1 MKENEI
7 RFIIQT
13 MTRTDRGFFLTLLV
27 YSLWS
32 MVFGLMQAEAQVVI
46 KIRAINPLSEEA
58 VAPIHYPLPSQ
69 VKPSDIIAKRMKFNS
84 PHLPQD
90 ALRGGEE
97 APAAIPPREISSK
110 FPGLSPGNAPHSTG
124 RVEETDFAVKYDKS
138 TKQYYV
144 DHEIKLAPREIVT
157 LEVEV
162 KDVWVI
168 PNEQL
173 EELKAQVEAMTAVHE
188 PLDETA
194 EALKTGIFDALDQI
208 VRSQADDT
216 VRRVGVETHIKA
228 YEKNQEMLRQVEMD
242 KKMLGNLLKKAKRKE
257 RGK

>member
-32 MVFGLMQAEAQVVI
+32 LVFGLMQAEAQVVI
-46 KIRAINPLSEEA
+46 KIRAINPLDEEA

-69 VKPSDIIAKRMKFNS
+69 VKPGDIIAKRIKFS
-84 PHLPQD
+84 GQHLPTD
-90 ALRGGEE
+90 TPKEGEE
-97 APAAIPPREISSK
+97 APVV
-110 FPGLSPGNAPHSTG
+110 SPS
-124 RVEETDFAVKYDKS
+124 VEEADFAVKYDKS

-168 PNEQL
+168 PDDRV
-173 EELKAQVEAMTAVHE
+173 EELKAQVEAMTAVYE
-188 PLDETA
+188 PPDETA
-194 EALKTGIFDALDQI
+194 GALKAGIFDTLNQI
-208 VRSQADDT
+208 VRSQEDDA
-216 VRRVGVETHIKA
+216 VRRVGVEMHIKA
-228 YEKNQEMLRQVEMD
+228 YEKNQEMLRQAEMD

>member
-1 MKENEI
+1 MKENKI
-7 RFIIQT
+7 RPIIQN
-13 MTRTDRGFFLTLLV
+13 MTRIGRDFFLTLLV
-27 YSLWS
+27 YGLWF
-32 MVFGLMQAEAQVVI
+32 MVYDPIQAEAQVVI
-46 KIRAINPLSEEA
+46 KIRAINPLAEEA
-58 VAPIHYPLPSQ
+58 VAPIHYPLPAQ

-90 ALRGGEE
+90 ALKEGEE
-97 APAAIPPREISSK
+97 APVV
-110 FPGLSPGNAPHSTG
+110 SP
-124 RVEETDFAVKYDKS
+124 RVEEADFAVKYDKN

-168 PNEQL
+168 PSEYV
-173 EELKAQVEAMTAVHE
+173 EELRAQVEAMAAVHE

-194 EALKTGIFDALDQI
+194 GALKAGIFDALNQI
-208 VRSQADDT
+208 VRSQEDDT

-242 KKMLGNLLKKAKRKE
+242 KKMLGNLLKKAK
-257 RGK
+257 GKKKLEGSGK

>member
-1 MKENEI
+1 M
-7 RFIIQT
+7 
-13 MTRTDRGFFLTLLV
+13 
-27 YSLWS
+27 
-32 MVFGLMQAEAQVVI
+32 VI
-46 KIRAINPLSEEA
+46 KIRAINPLDEEA
-58 VAPIHYPLPSQ
+58 VAPIHYPLPAQ
-69 VKPSDIIAKRMKFNS
+69 VKPGDIIAKRMKFNS

-90 ALRGGEE
+90 AHEEGEK
-97 APAAIPPREISSK
+97 R
-110 FPGLSPGNAPHSTG
+110 
-124 RVEETDFAVKYDKS
+124 RVEEADFAVKYDKS

-173 EELKAQVEAMTAVHE
+173 EELKAQVEAMAAVHE

-194 EALKTGIFDALDQI
+194 GALKTGIFDALNQI
-208 VRSQADDT
+208 IRSQEDDT

-242 KKMLGNLLKKAKRKE
+242 KKMLGNLLKRAKGKKEAGSRKME
-257 RGK
+257 EGR

>member
-1 MKENEI
+1 MA
-7 RFIIQT
+7 
-13 MTRTDRGFFLTLLV
+13 RTGRGFFLTLFV
-27 YSLWS
+27 YGLWS
-32 MVFGLMQAEAQVVI
+32 MVHGPMQAEAQVVI

-58 VAPIHYPLPSQ
+58 VAPIHYPLPAQ

-84 PHLPQD
+84 PHLPPD
-90 ALRGGEE
+90 VSKEGE
-97 APAAIPPREISSK
+97 R
-110 FPGLSPGNAPHSTG
+110 
-124 RVEETDFAVKYDKS
+124 RVEDADLAVKYDKS

-168 PNEQL
+168 PNEQI
-173 EELKAQVEAMTAVHE
+173 EELKAQVEAMTAVHD

-194 EALKTGIFDALDQI
+194 GALKTGIFDALNQI

-242 KKMLGNLLKKAKRKE
+242 KKMLGNLLKRAK
-257 RGK
+257 GKKKSAGSGKPEDGR